1 MTPEQVKLVQE
12 SFKMVAPIA
21 DTAADIF
28 YDRLFATAP
37 QVRAMFPQD
46 MKDQKKKLM
55 QMIGTAVTNLHQVD
69 KIADAVAKLGARHV
83 KYGVKDEHYDI
94 VGAALLF
101 TLKQGLGDKFTPD
114 TESAWTATYGLLAG
128 VMKDAAKNGA

>member
-1 MTPEQVKLVQE
+1 MTPAHVKLVQE
-12 SFKMVAPIA
+12 SFKLVAQIA

-37 QVRAMFPQD
+37 QVRALFPQD
-46 MKDQKKKLM
+46 LKDQKKKLM

-83 KYGVKDEHYDI
+83 KYGVKDEHYDV
-94 VGAALLF
+94 VGGALLF
-101 TLKQGLGDKFTPD
+101 TLKQGLGAKFTP
-114 TESAWTATYGLLAG
+114 EVEAAWTETYGLLAG